1 MPNQQSTIDLLGKL
15 IAFDTTSRNSNMEL
29 IDFTR
34 DYLAE
39 YGITASLVKN
49 ADGSK
54 ANLFATI
61 GPNMPGGVVLSGHT
75 DVVPVD
81 GQNWATEPFTMTE
94 QGGKLYGRGTADMKG
109 FIACAL
115 AAVPMFASADLK
127 KPVHLAFSYDEEV
140 GCLGIQAMLPDL
152 KKHIAPPRLVV
163 VGEPTMMK
171 VANAHKGQH
180 VSKTCIVGKEAHS
193 SRPQDGVNA
202 VEIAAELIGF
212 IGKMRDAA
220 REIGVR
226 DDQFD
231 PPYTSFNMG
240 PITGGSAFNIIPN
253 GCEFDWE
260 FRSVPGDDPAKIL
273 GRYQQHL
280 DQEVNPRLKALDPAC
295 KVTNSVWAYLPPLIA
310 EPGCDAETL
319 ALALASKNDS
329 VVLAFGTEG
338 GHFQSIDFPA
348 VVCGPGDIG
357 NAHKPDE
364 FVEISQLDA
373 CDKFMKRLAEVLG
386 ERNFDAV
393 RIKGNH

>member
-1 MPNQQSTIDLLGKL
+1 MAKRLSTTDLLGKL

-29 IDFTR
+29 IHFVR
-34 DYLAE
+34 DYLAG
-39 YGITASLVKN
+39 YDIKASLVKN
-49 ADGSK
+49 EDGSK

-61 GPNMPGGVVLSGHT
+61 GPNVPGGVVLSGHT

-81 GQNWATEPFTMTE
+81 GQQWATEPFTMTE

-115 AAVPMFASADLK
+115 AAVPLFVAADLK

-163 VGEPTMMK
+163 VGEPTMMT
-171 VANAHKGQH
+171 VANAHKGQY
-180 VSKTCIVGKEAHS
+180 VSKTIIIGKEAHS
-193 SRPQDGVNA
+193 SRPEEGVNA
-202 VEIAAELIGF
+202 VEVAAELIRY
-212 IGKMRDAA
+212 IGTLRDKA
-220 REIGVR
+220 RDNGVR
-226 DDQFD
+226 DEAFD
-231 PPYTSFNMG
+231 PPYTSFNIG
-240 PITGGSAFNIIPN
+240 PIKGGSAFNIIPN

-273 GRYQQHL
+273 GHYQQHL
-280 DQEVNPRLKALDPAC
+280 DHVVNPRLKALDPAC
-295 KVTNSVWAYLPPLIA
+295 KVENSVWAYLPPLIA

-319 ALALASKNDS
+319 ALALAAKNDTC
-329 VVLAFGTEG
+329 VLAFGTEG
-338 GHFQSIDFPA
+338 GHFGSIDFPA

-373 CDKFMKRLAEVLG
+373 CDTFMKRLAEALST
-386 ERNFDAV
+386 
-393 RIKGNH
+393 